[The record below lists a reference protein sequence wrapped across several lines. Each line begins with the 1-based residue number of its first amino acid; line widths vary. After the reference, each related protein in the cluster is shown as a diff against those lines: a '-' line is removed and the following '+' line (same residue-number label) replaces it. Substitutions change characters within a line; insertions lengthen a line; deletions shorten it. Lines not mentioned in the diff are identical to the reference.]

1 MNTMFWLILG
11 CSDFSLQS
19 TEKIQSNHPSIHVYP
34 DRYNYGELPTQSS
47 TSSTFTISNEG
58 SAGLIVNEIN
68 IIDGQAFSFFFP
80 QEVRTIPPGESHS
93 FDVIFLASGEPEQAW
108 LHIESSD
115 PTHPEIDIP
124 IYGSSPSAALV
135 LSPNP
140 VDFGY
145 APINTTK
152 DSVVSLQNIGAMESE
167 IQNIYLA
174 ESSFSILGPFTPFT
188 LLPGEIYEIP
198 VSFSPLSEDVFE
210 ESLWVQS
217 DIGTHMT
224 NLLGTSEEPIM
235 EEDPCLDPDLSYNQ
249 HPEATLRV
257 KNGMMPVH
265 ATYLYTGA
273 GYTNELWLQSPH
285 LIHIATGHETPEDTV
300 VNLGTFSANQELFF
314 KMYVRDTGHHYYS
327 GPAHRNPDNY
337 IHAAIS
343 YLGDCEWL
351 VGFEDMYNGGDQ
363 DFDDILMVLSGDLEM
378 LP

>member
-1 MNTMFWLILG
+1 MFWLLWG

-19 TEKIQSNHPSIHVYP
+19 TEKTQSNYPSIQVSP
-34 DRYNYGELPTQSS
+34 DRYNYGELPPQSS
-47 TSSTFTISNEG
+47 TSTTFTISNVG
-58 SAGLIVNEIN
+58 SAGLTIDEIS
-68 IIDGQAFSFFFP
+68 IIDGSSFSFFFP

-93 FDVIFLASGEPEQAW
+93 VDVIFLASGEPEQGW
-108 LHIESSD
+108 IHIKSSD
-115 PTHPEIDIP
+115 PTHPELDIP
-124 IYGSSPSAALV
+124 IYGSSPAAALV

-145 APINTTK
+145 TPINTTK
-152 DSVVSLQNIGAMESE
+152 DSTVFIQNIGAMESE
-167 IQNIYLA
+167 IQNIYLPASIFSVA
-174 ESSFSILGPFTPFT
+174 ELSLPFT
-188 LLPGEIYEIP
+188 LMPGETHEVP
-198 VSFSPLSEDVFE
+198 VSFSPDTEDVFAE
-210 ESLWVQS
+210 PLWVQS

-224 NLLGTSEEPIM
+224 TLQGTSQEAIV

-257 KNGMMPVH
+257 NSGAMPVY

-363 DFDDILMVLSGDLEM
+363 DFDDILMVLSGDLQM

>member
-1 MNTMFWLILG
+1 MFWLIWG

-19 TEKIQSNHPSIHVYP
+19 TEKTQSNYPSLRVSP
-34 DRYNYGELPTQSS
+34 DRYNYGDIPPQSS
-47 TSSTFTISNEG
+47 TSTTFTILNEG
-58 SAGLIVNEIN
+58 SAGLDIHEIS
-68 IIDGQAFSFFFP
+68 IIDGHSFTFFFP
-80 QEVRTIPPGESHS
+80 QETRTIPPGESHS

-108 LHIESSD
+108 IHIESSD
-115 PTHPEIDIP
+115 PTHPSMEIP
-124 IYGSSPSAALV
+124 LYGSSPSAALV
-135 LSPNP
+135 ISPNP

-145 APINTTK
+145 TPVDTTI
-152 DSVVSLQNIGAMESE
+152 DSLVFIQNIGAIESE
-167 IQNIYLA
+167 VQNIYLP
-174 ESSFSILGPFTPFT
+174 ESSFSFADITLPFTI
-188 LLPGEIYEIP
+188 LPGETYEIP
-198 VSFSPLSEDVFE
+198 VSFSPFTEDYFTE
-210 ESLWVQS
+210 QLWVQS

-224 NLLGTSEEPIM
+224 NLQGTSEEVII

-257 KNGMMPVH
+257 NSGISPVY

-285 LIHIATGHETPEDTV
+285 LIHIATGHETPEDTM

-314 KMYVRDTGHHYYS
+314 KMFVRDTGYHYYS

-363 DFDDILMVLSGDLEM
+363 DFDDILMILSGDLQM